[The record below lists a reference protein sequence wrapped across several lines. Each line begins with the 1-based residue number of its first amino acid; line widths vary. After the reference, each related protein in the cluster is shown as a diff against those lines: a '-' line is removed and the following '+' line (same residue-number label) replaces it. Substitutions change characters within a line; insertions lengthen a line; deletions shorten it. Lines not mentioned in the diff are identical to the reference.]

1 MEDAVGRAE
10 FEEYKNR
17 IEQEDHRQNGRIK
30 ELEESTKQ
38 INALT
43 VSIEKLAQSVES
55 MVKEQEAQGK
65 RLVSLENRDGEMWRK
80 VVGYVVTAIIGIV
93 VGFIFTQVVMDG
105 SCIIRKHDDRC
116 NRRRRE
122 HRNTGYCT
130 YYGGSFRRC
139 LHHRRGA
146 YRRIVHRHRR
156 RGGIKL
162 WE

>member
-65 RLVSLENRDGEMWRK
+65 RLVSLESRDGEMWRK
-80 VVGYVVTAIIGIV
+80 VVGYVATAVIGIV
-93 VGFIFTQVVMDG
+93 VGFIFTQLGM
-105 SCIIRKHDDRC
+105 
-116 NRRRRE
+116 
-122 HRNTGYCT
+122 
-130 YYGGSFRRC
+130 
-139 LHHRRGA
+139 
-146 YRRIVHRHRR
+146 
-156 RGGIKL
+156 
-162 WE
+162 

>member
-55 MVKEQEAQGK
+55 MVRKQEAQGK
-65 RLVSLENRDGEMWRK
+65 RLVSLESRDGEMWRK
-80 VVGYVVTAIIGIV
+80 VVGYVATAIIGIV
-93 VGFIFTQVVMDG
+93 VGFIFTQVGM
-105 SCIIRKHDDRC
+105 
-116 NRRRRE
+116 
-122 HRNTGYCT
+122 
-130 YYGGSFRRC
+130 
-139 LHHRRGA
+139 
-146 YRRIVHRHRR
+146 
-156 RGGIKL
+156 
-162 WE
+162 

>member
-93 VGFIFTQVVMDG
+93 VGFIFTQVGM
-105 SCIIRKHDDRC
+105 
-116 NRRRRE
+116 
-122 HRNTGYCT
+122 
-130 YYGGSFRRC
+130 
-139 LHHRRGA
+139 
-146 YRRIVHRHRR
+146 
-156 RGGIKL
+156 
-162 WE
+162 

>member
-65 RLVSLENRDGEMWRK
+65 RLESLESKDGEMWRK
-80 VVGYVVTAIIGIV
+80 AVGYVVTTIIGIAL
-93 VGFIFTQVVMDG
+93 GFIFTQLG
-105 SCIIRKHDDRC
+105 
-116 NRRRRE
+116 
-122 HRNTGYCT
+122 
-130 YYGGSFRRC
+130 
-139 LHHRRGA
+139 L
-146 YRRIVHRHRR
+146 
-156 RGGIKL
+156 
-162 WE
+162 